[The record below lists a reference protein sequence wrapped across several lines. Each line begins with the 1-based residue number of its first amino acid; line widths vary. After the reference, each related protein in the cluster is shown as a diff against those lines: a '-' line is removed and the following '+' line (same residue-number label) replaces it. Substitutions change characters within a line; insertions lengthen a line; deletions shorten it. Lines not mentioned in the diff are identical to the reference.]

1 MSRAIEKR
9 PHRERPAA
17 APETLR
23 RPARQSDRREG
34 SGSPWPDEP
43 VLHDA

>member
-1 MSRAIEKR
+1 MSRASEKR
-9 PHRERPAA
+9 PQGERPAA
-17 APETLR
+17 APDALR